1 MKKSG
6 LFMVLPLYIL
16 LKNLEVKSALLL
28 PLPSPPL
35 PNILLGSLEL
45 TNTPPPSLGWE
56 EEHCGLRVHLKNT
69 IK

>member
-16 LKNLEVKSALLL
+16 FKNLEVKSALLL

-45 TNTPPPSLGWE
+45 TNTPPPPLDGK
-56 EEHCGLRVHLKNT
+56 RNT
-69 IK
+69 AG

>member
-45 TNTPPPSLGWE
+45 TNTPPPPPLDGK
-56 EEHCGLRVHLKNT
+56 RNT
-69 IK
+69 AG

>member
-16 LKNLEVKSALLL
+16 LKKPWSKVCFALAP

-45 TNTPPPSLGWE
+45 TNTPPPPLDGK
-56 EEHCGLRVHLKNT
+56 RNT
-69 IK
+69 AG